1 MSQVK
6 QEPLSPRRLSYDI
19 PHTRENVTAPNTEAE
34 TFYVSPTLTATVN
47 NLGNPSLTNLNL
59 TRSAHAVANTD
70 TDTNTASI
78 TNTNTNTKP
87 ITNTTTTTNANAIA
101 FTAPSNTANATATAN
116 THPRNSAVST
126 TFTSTLPGLAA
137 ESREV
142 ANGECASHVESSSHV
157 SPAAETSPHEFSDSF
172 ADIAGTIEQ
181 ACDSCR
187 KRKLKCSKE
196 LPKCLKCIQHNWC
209 CSYSPRTVRS
219 PLTRAHLTEVEN
231 KLEHVVQML
240 RYVLPPSVDV
250 DALVQSR
257 RYDTTLRPV
266 REKLRGAGAAD
277 TPAAPEHYDKE
288 RIKKEIIDDF
298 VLNNIRTD
306 KLQFVSPPVVT
317 KAISI
322 PVGQDKQGLF
332 QLTNLASLTSP
343 SSLLSLD
350 SFDRYDFAD
359 EFDPDFQPL
368 KRQKTNPV
376 DTHPAETNAVEPPPV
391 EYTSIFDEVMG
402 DF

>member
-1 MSQVK
+1 MRQGPIGGRS
-6 QEPLSPRRLSYDI
+6 
-19 PHTRENVTAPNTEAE
+19 
-34 TFYVSPTLTATVN
+34 TAT
-47 NLGNPSLTNLNL
+47 TNCAAVD
-59 TRSAHAVANTD
+59 SATGMAT
-70 TDTNTASI
+70 TGTA
-78 TNTNTNTKP
+78 
-87 ITNTTTTTNANAIA
+87 TTNIASANAIA
-101 FTAPSNTANATATAN
+101 GTSSASGIASTAGTASLSPTGSASAANSANALPSSIN
-116 THPRNSAVST
+116 TNALT
-126 TFTSTLPGLAA
+126 TTPLTPLTSSLTSNLTTSLPTNLTTSLPGVPGLP
-137 ESREV
+137 SV
-142 ANGECASHVESSSHV
+142 AGNPSTYDTHMEPHVEPHVESHTKRDSGQ
-157 SPAAETSPHEFSDSF
+157 SPCASAGASTAAETSPLDFSDTF
-172 ADIAGTIEQ
+172 AADIAGTIEQ

-231 KLEHVVQML
+231 KLAHVVQML
-240 RYVLPPSVDV
+240 RYVLPPTVDV
-250 DALVQSR
+250 DELVQSR
-257 RYDTTLRPV
+257 RFDAELRPI
-266 REKLRGAGAAD
+266 REQLRGAGAAD
-277 TPAAPEHYDKE
+277 KRDASDPAPYDKE

-306 KLQFVSPPVVT
+306 KLQFVSPPVVS
-317 KAISI
+317 KAIAI
-322 PVGQDKQGLF
+322 PAVAEKQGLF

-359 EFDPDFQPL
+359 DFDPEYQPL
-368 KRQKTNPV
+368 KRQKTN
-376 DTHPAETNAVEPPPV
+376 PV